1 MKESLRLYSSI
12 LRFVGQTGVRFPD
25 IRLKATYGWLVV
37 GIILSETIH
46 LSQWLLY
53 RTGERKAASGQR
65 QISRW
70 LHNERIEVGCV
81 YSSLIRAALIEWRQE
96 GVELALDTSS
106 LWGRYVIVRLS
117 MIYRGRAIPLTW
129 KVLERE
135 SSSVAFGD
143 YADLLWHAA
152 RLLPLSCRVCLLAD
166 RGFVDVELMKLAT
179 LLGWDFVIRAK
190 SSLLVYRAFQ
200 CETKLGRLI
209 PPKGEVHLIEAAQV
223 TKRRFGP
230 VSLALAHMRTR
241 RGYQVWLL
249 ISSQPPSLTTFDAYA
264 LRFDIE
270 ENFLDDK
277 SAGFQLQESEI
288 RHADALSRLCLLLAT
303 ATLYLV
309 STGTAIYT
317 MNLRCFVDTHQHRGL
332 SYLQI
337 GWRWVRWALATHKPL
352 LTFLWLEAGPDP
364 EPAFASLRQAAKPTL
379 AFSAIYLLDK
389 L

>member
-1 MKESLRLYSSI
+1 MKENLRLYSNI
-12 LRFVGQTGVRFPD
+12 MRFVGQTGVRFPD
-25 IRLKATYGWLVV
+25 IRLMATYGWLVV

-53 RTGERKAASGQR
+53 RPGRSEAASRQR

-70 LHNERIEVGCV
+70 LHNERIEVGRI
-81 YSSLIRAALIEWRQE
+81 YRSLISAALVEWHQE
-96 GVELALDTSS
+96 RVELALDSSS
-106 LWGRYVIVRLS
+106 LWGRYVIVRLAL
-117 MIYRGRAIPLTW
+117 IYRGRAIPVTW
-129 KVLERE
+129 KVLERA

-143 YADLLWHAA
+143 YADLLWYAT
-152 RLLPLSCRVCLLAD
+152 RLLPLSCRVLLLAD

-190 SSLLVYRAFQ
+190 TSLLVYRAFHA
-200 CETKLGRLI
+200 ESKLGRLT
-209 PPKGEVHLIEAAQV
+209 PPKGEVHLIEVAQV
-223 TKRRFGP
+223 TKQRFGP
-230 VSLALAHMRTR
+230 LSLALAHMRTP

-249 ISSQPPSLTTFDAYA
+249 LSSQPPSLKTFDDYA

-277 SAGFQLQESEI
+277 SAGFQLEASEI
-288 RHADALSRLCLLLAT
+288 RHAQALSRLCLLLAT

-309 STGTAIYT
+309 STGTAIYA

-337 GWRWVRWALATHKPL
+337 GWRWVRWALATDQPL
-352 LTFLWLEAGPDP
+352 LTCLWLEAGPDP
-364 EPAFASLRQAAKPTL
+364 EPVFASRRQALKPTL
-379 AFSAIYLLDK
+379 AFSAISLLDK

>member
-1 MKESLRLYSSI
+1 MKENLRLYSSI
-12 LRFVGQTGVRFPD
+12 MRFVGQTGVRLPD
-25 IRLKATYGWLVV
+25 IRLMATYGWLVV

-53 RTGERKAASGQR
+53 RPRTREAASRQR

-70 LHNERIEVGCV
+70 LHNERIEVGRV
-81 YSSLIRAALIEWRQE
+81 YGKLITAALVEWRQE
-96 GVELALDTSS
+96 RVELALDSSS
-106 LWGRYVIVRLS
+106 LWGRYVIVRLAL
-117 MIYRGRAIPLTW
+117 IYRGRAIPLTW
-129 KVLERE
+129 KVLERK
-135 SSSVAFGD
+135 STSVALGD

-152 RLLPLSCRVCLLAD
+152 RLLPQPCRVLLLAD

-190 SSLLVYRAFQ
+190 TSLLVYRAFQ
-200 CETKLGRLI
+200 AESKLGRLT
-209 PPKGEVHLIEAAQV
+209 PPKGEVHLIEVAQV
-223 TKRRFGP
+223 TKQRFGP
-230 VSLALAHMRTR
+230 LSLALAHMRTP

-249 ISSQPPSLTTFDAYA
+249 LSSQPPSLKTFDDYA

-277 SAGFQLQESEI
+277 SAGFQLEASEI
-288 RHADALSRLCLLLAT
+288 RHTDALSRLCLLLAT

-309 STGTAIYT
+309 ATGTAIYA
-317 MNLRCFVDTHQHRGL
+317 MNLRCLVDTHHHRGL

-337 GWRWVRWALATHKPL
+337 GWRWVRWALAHNRPL

-364 EPAFASLRQAAKPTL
+364 EPVFASRRQAAKPTL
-379 AFSAIYLLDK
+379 AFSAIFLLDK

>member
-1 MKESLRLYSSI
+1 MKENLRLYSSI
-12 LRFVGQTGVRFPD
+12 MRFVGQTGVGFPD
-25 IRLKATYGWLVV
+25 IRLLATYGWLVV

-53 RTGERKAASGQR
+53 RPGKSKAASRQR

-70 LHNERIEVGCV
+70 LHNDRIEVGQV
-81 YSSLIRAALIEWRQE
+81 YHSLISAALVEWRE
-96 GVELALDTSS
+96 ERVVLALDASS
-106 LWGRYVIVRLS
+106 LWGRYVIVRLAL
-117 MIYRGRAIPLTW
+117 IYRGRAIPLTW

-135 SSSVAFGD
+135 STSVAFGD
-143 YADLLWHAA
+143 YADLLWRAT
-152 RLLPLSCRVCLLAD
+152 RLLPLPCQVQLLAD

-190 SSLLVYRAFQ
+190 ISLLVYRALHG
-200 CETKLGRLI
+200 ESKLGRLT
-209 PPKGEVHLIEAAQV
+209 PPKGEVHLIEVAQV
-223 TKRRFGP
+223 TKQRFGP
-230 VSLALAHMRTR
+230 VSLALAHMRTP

-249 ISSQPPSLTTFDAYA
+249 ISTQPPSLKTFDDYA

-277 SAGFQLQESEI
+277 SAGFQLEASEI
-288 RHADALSRLCLLLAT
+288 RHPDALSRLCLLLAT

-309 STGTAIYT
+309 STGTAIYAL
-317 MNLRCFVDTHQHRGL
+317 NLRCFVDTHQHRGL

-337 GWRWVRWALATHKPL
+337 GWRWVRWALANDKPL
-352 LTFLWLEAGPDP
+352 LYFLWVEPGPDP
-364 EPAFASLRQAAKPTL
+364 EPVFASHRQAAKPTL